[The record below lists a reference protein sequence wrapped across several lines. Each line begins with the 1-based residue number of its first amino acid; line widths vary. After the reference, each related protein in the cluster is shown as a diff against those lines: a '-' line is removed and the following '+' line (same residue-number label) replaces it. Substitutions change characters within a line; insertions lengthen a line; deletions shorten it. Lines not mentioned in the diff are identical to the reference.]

1 MVASSSQNCFNFGG
15 CFHNIGGV
23 LAPGFSQVLPV
34 ARASVLD
41 VLRLTER
48 DNRSSRKESL
58 RLRLQNIFSNFIRI
72 NKILLFQTLKN
83 FPEIISLNKFAEVYM

>member
-34 ARASVLD
+34 ARLRAHVLD

-58 RLRLQNIFSNFIRI
+58 RLRLQNIFF
-72 NKILLFQTLKN
+72 LL
-83 FPEIISLNKFAEVYM
+83 ESDYSLCKPKYV